1 MPPVARDNPYGS
13 FNFRVTVD
21 KIGGGNAESI
31 AAGFQEISGLGM
43 EVSVAEYRNGNEKR
57 NHTRKMNGLL
67 KASDLTLKR
76 GVIGRDDIFRWL
88 DEVARGVQ
96 DAVRP
101 SMTIQ
106 LMDEAGKAPVMT
118 WKLINVRPMKYT
130 GVTMNAKTGTDV
142 AMEELVLSYER
153 LELE

>member
-1 MPPVARDNPYGS
+1 MPPVPRDNPYGS

-43 EVSVAEYRNGNEKR
+43 EVSVAEYRNGNEKS
-57 NHTRKMNGLL
+57 NHVRKMNGLL
-67 KASDLTLKR
+67 KASDVTLKR

-88 DEVARGVQ
+88 EEVAKGLQ
-96 DAVRP
+96 AAVRP

-130 GVTMNAKTGTDV
+130 GATLNAKTGTDV